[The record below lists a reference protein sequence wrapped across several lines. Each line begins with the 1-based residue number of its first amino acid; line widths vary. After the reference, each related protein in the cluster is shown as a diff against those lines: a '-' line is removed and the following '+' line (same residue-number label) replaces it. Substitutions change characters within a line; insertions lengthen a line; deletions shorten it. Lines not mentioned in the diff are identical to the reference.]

1 MISRLIINIYL
12 PCQYIQTKQIKME
25 KKLTLLIAFFIC
37 IVSMSAQLIYS
48 VDSEWQADV
57 KVYVVS
63 SEWQADLS
71 VYKVGS
77 SWKAKGNEG
86 KWFFVD
92 SEWQADKKVY
102 FVDSEWQA
110 DLTIYF
116 VSSEWQAEWNDKS
129 KIPLM
134 Y

>member
-1 MISRLIINIYL
+1 
-12 PCQYIQTKQIKME
+12 ME
-25 KKLTLLIAFFIC
+25 KKLTLLIAFFIY

-48 VDSEWQADV
+48 
-57 KVYVVS
+57 
-63 SEWQADLS
+63 
-71 VYKVGS
+71 
-77 SWKAKGNEG
+77 
-86 KWFFVD
+86 VD

-129 KIPLM
+129 KIHLM